1 MSIAVSAV
9 PFPGGTSRVRGR
21 SVSSGPEDALWAA
34 LASGLAGRPRVRVS
48 RDGGRNY
55 PARTERAL
63 TVERPTRPAAVMVY
77 GYDGMARTLFLDL
90 DSSPA
95 GVEQVDADY
104 RAITGW
110 LGRHGAVWVED
121 ISPSGGRHIY
131 VPLAVPVPFV
141 EAKEIVRALGARYKT
156 LDSSPHSGVAS
167 GACRVPGSRHPL
179 GGFQNLTQ
187 ALGEAVQA
195 VTERNPLAVW
205 KALWASTAESR
216 EVLRAAETVMEASV
230 EPERPALPHDQQAK
244 GGLGGSM
251 LLIATE
257 GKWDASKYAT
267 PSHARMAVITAAA
280 RSGFTLVQIQQRML
294 SGAWPGLAGLYAKYS
309 PRSRKK
315 ALIREWSK
323 ACSYVENSSTWTGG
337 ESVRKSDTSRLK
349 THPLVPH
356 WLETWHRRRLQLEDH
371 LPSSREGSHLRMV
384 LRALDEAAAK
394 AGTRHLEFGT
404 RALAESL
411 GFHASTVA
419 EHLVRLGAM
428 KNPLITRTR
437 RGRGTEADTWTL
449 NTPVGAVV
457 EDAPRR
463 PRKVFAVRPAFR
475 ELGVTAALAYEVLEQ
490 HDGAPVASSAV
501 AEHAR
506 LSRTGAHEAL
516 ESLSGWGLAKHTPA
530 GWVVGARP
538 LHQVAAMLGADQAAA
553 EQHQRH
559 REERRQW
566 RAWLAGREHHPT
578 ALAGVDEEYPW
589 WLYDPGD
596 GDVTSR
602 S

>member
-1 MSIAVSAV
+1 
-9 PFPGGTSRVRGR
+9 
-21 SVSSGPEDALWAA
+21 
-34 LASGLAGRPRVRVS
+34 VRVS

-55 PARTERAL
+55 PARTETAL
-63 TVERPTRPAAVMVY
+63 TAERPARPAAVMVY

-95 GVEQVDADY
+95 GVEQVNADY

-110 LGRHGAVWVED
+110 LGLHGAVWVED

-131 VPLAVPVPFV
+131 IPLAVPVPFV
-141 EAKEIVRALGARYKT
+141 EAKEIVRALGARYRS
-156 LDSSPHSGVAS
+156 LDSNPHSGVAS

-179 GGFQNLTQ
+179 GGFQDLTQ

-195 VTERNPLAVW
+195 VTERNSLQVW
-205 KALWASTAESR
+205 KALWDSTAESR
-216 EVLRAAETVMEASV
+216 EVLRAAETVVEASV
-230 EPERPALPHDQQAK
+230 DPDRPALPQDQQSK
-244 GGLGGSM
+244 GGLGSSM

-257 GKWDASKYAT
+257 GTWDSARYST

-280 RSGFTLVQIQQRML
+280 RSGFTLVQIQERML

-315 ALIREWSK
+315 ALTKEWAK
-323 ACSYVENSSTWTGG
+323 ACSYVQETDSQVG
-337 ESVRKSDTSRLK
+337 EKSVRNSDTSRKK
-349 THPLVPH
+349 THPLVPS
-356 WLETWHRRRLQLEDH
+356 WLEAWHRRRLHLEDQ

-384 LRALDEAAAK
+384 LRSLDEAAAK
-394 AGTRHLEFGT
+394 AGSPQLEFGT

-419 EHLVRLGAM
+419 EHLVRLGSM
-428 KNPLITRTR
+428 PDPVITRTR
-437 RGRGTEADTWTL
+437 QGRGTEADTWTL
-449 NTPVGAVV
+449 NIPAGQTTEEPQW
-457 EDAPRR
+457 R

-475 ELGVTAALAYEVLEQ
+475 ELGVTAALAYEVLEL
-490 HDGAPVASSAV
+490 HNGAPVASSTV

-530 GWVVGARP
+530 GWVVGFRS
-538 LHQVAAMLGADQAAA
+538 LIQVAAMLGADRAAA

-559 REERRQW
+559 KEERRQW
-566 RAWLAGREHHPT
+566 RRWLAGREHHPT
-578 ALAGVDEEYPW
+578 PLAGIDEEYPW